1 MNIGQEGG
9 MMVGE
14 MGLMAKWRKKVGLGE
29 KMTLWVLSDGM
40 KIDDVGHG
48 DM

>member
-9 MMVGE
+9 KMVEE
-14 MGLMAKWRKKVGLGE
+14 MGLMAKWRKKVRLGE

-40 KIDDVGHG
+40 KIDDVWHG
-48 DM
+48 DV